1 MSRGGICVLKGSLG
15 SCNRGL
21 HGGRGAGGRPVSLA
35 AKDRAIPVP
44 CRPPTFLQL
53 PCAGPHCP
61 IWVRWGGRSSEAGP
75 DDFPGQT
82 WLGGPCLA
90 RAWDR
95 SCIWGLAQGSLEVS
109 ASVRRSRLSGPEP
122 RRRGRPGAG
131 GQGAAPEVPSSQ
143 PPANSEFLRHELGRA
158 SVSAPAHPP
167 LPAWAPPAGWEARP
181 GLPRPQAHPQPSG
194 VGPAPPVPPVPHPPP
209 QPGQEGGALGGP
221 GWRRGQCPSAP
232 PAWPGL
238 VWPACQQLQ
247 LPSRGW
253 AGDGARGQ
261 GQAGLDRPVPQ
272 PKLQQERSWE
282 AFSS

>member
-1 MSRGGICVLKGSLG
+1 MSRGGICVLKGSPG

-21 HGGRGAGGRPVSLA
+21 QRGQRGGGQTSFPGSQGQGNPSPPVGLLHSSGCPVLA
-35 AKDRAIPVP
+35 PSSCPV
-44 CRPPTFLQL
+44 L
-53 PCAGPHCP
+53 APHCP
-61 IWVRWGGRSSEAGP
+61 TWVRWGGRSSEAGP

-109 ASVRRSRLSGPEP
+109 ASVRRSRLSGPEL

-131 GQGAAPEVPSSQ
+131 GQGAAPEVPGSQ

-194 VGPAPPVPPVPHPPP
+194 VGPAPPLDLLKKKVPIS
-209 QPGQEGGALGGP
+209 E
-221 GWRRGQCPSAP
+221 S
-232 PAWPGL
+232 
-238 VWPACQQLQ
+238 
-247 LPSRGW
+247 
-253 AGDGARGQ
+253 
-261 GQAGLDRPVPQ
+261 
-272 PKLQQERSWE
+272 K
-282 AFSS
+282 